1 MIRLTIPDVSDDEIQ
16 QVGEL
21 LKSGYW
27 VQGKTVAELESA
39 VSNYLGM
46 KHAVAVSSGTAAL
59 HLALLALSMGKGDEV
74 IIPDFTFPATANVVK
89 LAGADPVVVDIDP
102 KTLNIDPI
110 AIEKAVTRRTKAIM
124 PVHVFGIPCNIDAI
138 SAIAR
143 KYDLSVIED
152 AACALG
158 SLYKKKPCGTLG
170 IVGCFSF
177 HPRKIIA
184 TGEGGMLVTH
194 SDAIAHSARLL
205 RNHGLTYDAGRPTFT
220 HIGFNYRMTEIEAL
234 LGLQQMKKIDAMI
247 EHRRMLASTYHA
259 ALKDCAMIT
268 LPVPDEETAQNYQSY
283 VVLLKDPSARH
294 RVMND
299 LRAEGIETTIGT
311 YAIHREPAFCEMR
324 LTDDEMPHSAYAADA
339 SITLPLHAKMNRL
352 DVEKVARSLQKVVS
366 FLSFRGRRPR
376 NLYS

>member
-1 MIRLTIPDVSDDEIQ
+1 MIRLTIPDISDDDIR

-39 VSNYLGM
+39 VSNYLGI

-59 HLALLALSMGKGDEV
+59 HLALRALSIDKGDEV

-89 LAGADPVVVDIDP
+89 WAGAEPVVVDIDP
-102 KTLNIDPI
+102 KTLNLDPG
-110 AIEKAVTRRTKAIM
+110 AIEKAVTKRTKAIM
-124 PVHVFGIPCNIDAI
+124 PVHQFGIPCNIDAI
-138 SAIAR
+138 SAIAG

-158 SLYKKKPCGTLG
+158 SFYKKKPGGLLPCGTFG

-205 RNHGLTYDAGRPTFT
+205 RNHGISYDSGRPMFT

-234 LGLQQMKKIDAMI
+234 LGLQQMKKIDAII
-247 EHRRMLASTYHA
+247 ENRRMLASIYNA
-259 ALKDCAMIT
+259 ALKDFAMIR
-268 LPVPDEETAQNYQSY
+268 LPDTDEEMAQNYQSY
-283 VVLLKDPSARH
+283 VVLLKDSSARQ

-299 LRAEGIETTIGT
+299 LRAEGIETTIGA
-311 YAIHREPAFCEMR
+311 YAIHREPAFFEMG
-324 LTDDEMPHSAYAADA
+324 LTDDEMPHSTYASDA
-339 SITLPLHAKMNRL
+339 CITLPLHAKMNRL
-352 DVEKVARSLQKVVS
+352 DIEEVAACLQKVVS
-366 FLSFRGRRPR
+366 QT
-376 NLYS
+376 

>member
-1 MIRLTIPDVSDDEIQ
+1 MIRLTIPDISDDEIR
-16 QVGEL
+16 QVGGL

-27 VQGKTVAELESA
+27 VQGKTVAEFESA

-59 HLALLALSMGKGDEV
+59 HLALRVLSIDKGDEV
-74 IIPDFTFPATANVVK
+74 IVPDFTFPATANVVK
-89 LAGADPVVVDIDP
+89 LVGADPVVVDIDP
-102 KTLNIDPI
+102 KTLNIDPGV
-110 AIEKAVTRRTKAIM
+110 IEKAVTKRTKAIM
-124 PVHVFGIPCNIDAI
+124 PVHAFGIPCNIDAI
-138 SAIAR
+138 SVIAR

-158 SLYKKKPCGTLG
+158 SFYKKKPCGTFG
-170 IVGCFSF
+170 IIGCFSF
-177 HPRKIIA
+177 HPRKIVA

-194 SDAIAHSARLL
+194 SDTIADAARRL
-205 RNHGLTYDAGRPTFT
+205 RNHGITYDSGRPTFT

-234 LGLQQMKKIDAMI
+234 LGLQQMKKIGATL
-247 EHRRMLASTYHA
+247 EHRRMLASIYHA
-259 ALKDCAMIT
+259 ALKECAMIT
-268 LPVPDEETAQNYQSY
+268 LPAPDEEVAQNYQSY

-299 LRAEGIETTIGT
+299 LRREGIETTIGT
-311 YAIHREPAFCEMR
+311 HAIHREPAFCEMG
-324 LTDDEMPHSAYAADA
+324 LTDDEMPRSAYAADA

-366 FLSFRGRRPR
+366 SGCTHEKSR
-376 NLYS
+376 

>member
-1 MIRLTIPDVSDDEIQ
+1 MIRLTIPDISEDEIQ

-59 HLALLALSMGKGDEV
+59 HLALLALSIGKGDEV
-74 IIPDFTFPATANVVK
+74 IIPDFTFPATANMVK
-89 LAGADPVVVDIDP
+89 LAGADPVVVDIDSR
-102 KTLNIDPI
+102 TLNIDSH
-110 AIEKAVTRRTKAIM
+110 AIEKAVTKRTKAIM
-124 PVHVFGIPCNIDAI
+124 PVHAFGIPCDIDAI

-158 SLYKKKPCGTLG
+158 SFFKKKPCGTLG
-170 IVGCFSF
+170 VVGCFSF
-177 HPRKIIA
+177 HPRKIVA
-184 TGEGGMLVTH
+184 TGEGGMLVTD
-194 SDAIAHSARLL
+194 SDAIADEARLL
-205 RNHGLTYDAGRPTFT
+205 RNHGITYKSGRPTFT

-234 LGLQQMKKIDAMI
+234 LGWQQMKKIDAMI
-247 EHRRMLASTYHA
+247 EHRKMLASTYYA
-259 ALKDCAMIT
+259 ALKDFEMIR
-268 LPVPDEETAQNYQSY
+268 LPDSDEEVAQNYQSY
-283 VVLLKDPSARH
+283 VILLKDPSLRQ

-299 LRAEGIETTIGT
+299 LLKEGIETTIGT
-311 YAIHREPAFCEMR
+311 YAIHREPAFCEMG
-324 LTDDEMPHSAYAADA
+324 LTDNEMPHSAYAADA

-352 DVEKVARSLQKVVS
+352 DVEKVARSLQKVIS
-366 FLSFRGRRPR
+366 FLSFRGQRPR